1 MARPPIEVIVLGTSS
16 AAPTTRRGLSGT
28 VVIREGETILF
39 DCGEGTQF
47 RMLQASIPRRKFHHI
62 FISHLHGDHIFGLPG
77 LISSLNL
84 GQREYPLHI
93 WGPRGIRR
101 YIEFVTTFPRPTR
114 IGFDIEFH
122 EFAPR
127 YEGVV
132 CETPAWTVTS
142 LPLDH
147 TLPAMGYR
155 FQEEDLLGR
164 FDGSLA
170 DDLGVPFGP
179 ERGALQR
186 GESITLE
193 DGTVITPDQLVG
205 PTRTGRSIA
214 YCTDTAY
221 TDTARALAS
230 DVDLL
235 IHEATYADDFA
246 DMARARKHSTIR
258 QAATIAK
265 DAGALQFVATHF
277 STRYEFPRM
286 LRQMEKEGREVF
298 PDLVMAEDLMK
309 VEVFDREDA

>member
-1 MARPPIEVIVLGTSS
+1 MARPPLEVTILGTSS

-47 RMLQASIPRRKFHHI
+47 RMLQAGVPRRKFHHV

-101 YIEFVTTFPRPTR
+101 YIEFVTTFPRPTKL
-114 IGFDIEFH
+114 GFDIEYH
-122 EFAPR
+122 EFGPR
-127 YEGVV
+127 HEGVV
-132 CETPAWTVTS
+132 CETSDWTVTS

-155 FQEEDLLGR
+155 LQEKDLLGR

-186 GESITLE
+186 GEAVSLA
-193 DGTVITPDQLVG
+193 DGTVVTPDQLVG
-205 PTRTGRSIA
+205 PTRIGRSIA

-221 TDTARALAS
+221 CENARMLAEGA
-230 DVDLL
+230 DLL
-235 IHEATYADDFA
+235 IHESTYADDFA
-246 DMARARKHSTIR
+246 DMARARKHATIR

-265 DAGALQFVATHF
+265 EAGVRQFVATHF

-286 LRQMEKEGREVF
+286 FRQMEKEGREVF
-298 PDLVMAEDLMK
+298 PDLVMAEDLAT
-309 VEVFDREDA
+309 VEVFDRDE